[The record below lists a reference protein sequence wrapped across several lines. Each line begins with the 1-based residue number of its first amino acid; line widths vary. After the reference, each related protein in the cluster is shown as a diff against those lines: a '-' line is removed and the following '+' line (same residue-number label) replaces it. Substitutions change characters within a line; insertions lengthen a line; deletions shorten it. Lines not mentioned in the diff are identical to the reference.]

1 MRKRPLHKGTIIGLY
16 RARGSGTS
24 LLAIV
29 DDRRG
34 KILVPCYGTPT
45 AKLFHEVFGRVLV
58 GGRFHNDAIV
68 GEPIYYRVD
77 ELGLLCEF
85 CPVDDKAPPELVEEY
100 AKAAEKESVK
110 AGDIGFVEPDDPRI
124 PKGPERAGKGL
135 GTHPGSATQDGRVY
149 KSGTIVNGVEIQE
162 TRAKRKSCDN

>member
-24 LLAIV
+24 LLAIE

-45 AKLFHEVFGRVLV
+45 AKSFHEAFGGVLV
-58 GGRFHNDAIV
+58 GGRFNNDAIV
-68 GEPIYYRVD
+68 GEPIYFRVD

-85 CPVDDKAPPELVEEY
+85 CPVGDKAPPELVEEY
-100 AKAAEKESVK
+100 AKAAEREPAK

-124 PKGPERAGKGL
+124 QKDQFGGPGTYTRGGFLPDDHWLYGAG
-135 GTHPGSATQDGRVY
+135 PIVAGRVILEPP
-149 KSGTIVNGVEIQE
+149 KKKTPEE
-162 TRAKRKSCDN
+162 